1 MDETTLMKTDE
12 LINLER
18 EVSEGNASPGALRRL
33 ERLKHKNEKDTLGLL
48 AKALHSY
55 EFRDDVLHTARLR
68 DSKYLGECAKDPRWA
83 TVEVLDLGWNSLK
96 RLGLTI
102 SDFLASMPLLHTLSL
117 QADQVPERPCPGITT
132 LNVSGELAIEIIAER
147 FPGLT
152 TLELDHVRRPSAL
165 WAHPFA
171 EQLESITLGSLTWTG
186 NVLRV
191 RHAGSSSVQWIAQ
204 GPALRRLEVQEEELG
219 HDRVWDLQELFDA
232 ARRRGAE
239 VVLLPEAEPRSEWRS
254 RHSERWH

>member
-1 MDETTLMKTDE
+1 MSVSIRRVRALGNHADLTRDHMDETTLMKTDE

-117 QADQVPERPCPGITT
+117 LQIPHAVVAELLFLHLEAAERGSLGDPLDRGTPSVANPEDVPCPG
-132 LNVSGELAIEIIAER
+132 ER
-147 FPGLT
+147 T
-152 TLELDHVRRPSAL
+152 QRDRLEL
-165 WAHPFA
+165 
-171 EQLESITLGSLTWTG
+171 LGEG
-186 NVLRV
+186 V
-191 RHAGSSSVQWIAQ
+191 
-204 GPALRRLEVQEEELG
+204 GP
-219 HDRVWDLQELFDA
+219 
-232 ARRRGAE
+232 
-239 VVLLPEAEPRSEWRS
+239 
-254 RHSERWH
+254 ER